1 MNIAMQNPVAT
12 GQQGRDRITSEV
24 IRQRLIAIPNI
35 VDRNIT
41 RTAFSPIV
49 AEYKD
54 YAVGIVDVEGRL
66 ISQCKG
72 GITIFVANALGTA
85 VRDGIDIYGL
95 DRIRPDDILIT
106 NHAGTM
112 GQHLNN
118 VVMYTPV
125 YLPGKPERPVA
136 FMAVVMHWV
145 DVGGAIVGSAVSNT
159 TTEIWQEGLQLRSVK
174 LHDQGRPIEEMY
186 RVIEYNTRFPRMVL
200 GDLNS
205 QLAGCLQG
213 RDMMAQ
219 VYADYGADAVGS
231 AIELLWDQSEAATR
245 RAIRSIANGTY
256 RATSFLDDDGIR
268 KNVRVPIDISV
279 SVEDERITIDFSN
292 IAPQMRG
299 PLNAG
304 RNGGAVAAARVA
316 CKYLLT
322 PDEPANEGA
331 FRPLDIVIPEGKFLS
346 ARADAAM
353 GGSGSMLPT
362 VIDTIFAAL
371 APAAPDRVAAAHHGT
386 YGIHMF
392 FGRDP
397 ETNELFKQSDTATG
411 GWGANH
417 DRDGTGPYRS
427 LVHADTHGVP
437 VEMQEAMNPFR
448 IDSVTLR
455 QDSGGAGRFRGGL
468 GIEKLYTP
476 LVPMQINVSF
486 ERTQCPPWGLQDGAP
501 GQVGW
506 VEILRGDQVIGPLA
520 KATEDIHV
528 GDRVRVLT
536 GGGGGFGAAQERDP
550 ERVARDVDYGYVSQ
564 EAARAVF
571 GVAIEPDGKMNV
583 AETARLRHMLR
594 DSTNAL
600 RTGQNASG
608 KGWLEEPQG

>member
-1 MNIAMQNPVAT
+1 MNVRPMPE
-12 GQQGRDRITSEV
+12 GSDGKDRITSEV

-54 YAVGIVDVEGRL
+54 YAVGIVDIKGRL

-85 VRDGIDIYGL
+85 VLDGIETYGIE
-95 DRIRPDDILIT
+95 RIKQGDILIT

-125 YLPGKPERPVA
+125 FVPEKPELPVA

-174 LHDQGRPIEEMY
+174 LHDAGRPIEEMY

-200 GDLNS
+200 GDLNA

-213 RDMMAQ
+213 RDMMVQ
-219 VYADYGADAVGS
+219 VYADYGIEAVETAVS
-231 AIELLWDQSEAATR
+231 LLWDQSEAATR
-245 RAIRSIANGTY
+245 RAIRSIANGVY
-256 RATSFLDDDGIR
+256 RASSFLDDDGIR
-268 KNVRVPIDISV
+268 KGAPIPIDISV
-279 SVEDERITIDFSN
+279 IVEDERIVIDFSN

-322 PDEPANEGA
+322 PNEPANEGA
-331 FRPLDIVIPEGKFLS
+331 FRPLDIVIPDGKFLS
-346 ARADAAM
+346 ARPDAAM

-397 ETNELFKQSDTATG
+397 ETGELFKQSDTATG
-411 GWGANH
+411 GWGANC
-417 DRDGTGPYRS
+417 DRDGNGPFRS

-448 IDSVTLR
+448 IDSVALR
-455 QDSGGAGRFRGGL
+455 CDSGGAGKYRGGP
-468 GIEKLYTP
+468 GIEKIYTP
-476 LVPMQINVSF
+476 LTQMQINVSF
-486 ERTQCPPWGLQDGAP
+486 ERTQCPPWGLQGGQP

-506 VEILRGDQVIGPLA
+506 VEIHRDSHVIGPLA
-520 KATEDIHV
+520 KATEDILLN
-528 GDRVRVLT
+528 DRVRVLT
-536 GGGGGFGAAQERDP
+536 GGGGGFGNPATRDP
-550 ERVARDVDYGYVSQ
+550 HSVARDIAFGYVSAKAGR
-564 EAARAVF
+564 EIY
-571 GVAIEPDGKMNV
+571 GVELTSAGDVDEI
-583 AETARLRHMLR
+583 ATSRLRASFT
-594 DSTNAL
+594 DWTKASPSV
-600 RTGQNASG
+600 QNSHNQFTR
-608 KGWLEEPQG
+608 EEPQA

>member
-1 MNIAMQNPVAT
+1 MRTDMPESAGLDP
-12 GQQGRDRITSEV
+12 ITAEV

-41 RTAFSPIV
+41 RTAFSPVV

-54 YAVGIVDVEGRL
+54 YAVGIVDVDGNL
-66 ISQCKG
+66 VSQCKG

-85 VRDGIDIYGL
+85 VRDGVSIYGL
-95 DRIRPDDILIT
+95 DRIRPGDVLIT

-125 YLPGKPERPVA
+125 YVPEAPETPVA

-200 GDLNS
+200 GDLNA

-213 RDMMAQ
+213 RDMLAQ
-219 VYADYGADAVGS
+219 VYADYGIAALRE
-231 AIELLWDQSEAATR
+231 AIGLLWNQSEAATR

-256 RATSFLDDDGIR
+256 RAASFLDDDGIR
-268 KNVRVPIDISV
+268 KGQRIPIVISV
-279 SVEDERITIDFSN
+279 RVEDERITIDFSN
-292 IAPQMRG
+292 IAPQMQG

-331 FRPLDIVIPEGKFLS
+331 FRPIEIEIPDGKFLS
-346 ARADAAM
+346 ASADAAM

-362 VIDTIFAAL
+362 VIDTIFAAI
-371 APAAPDRVAAAHHGT
+371 ASAAPDRVAAAHHGT
-386 YGIHMF
+386 YGIHML

-397 ETNELFKQSDTATG
+397 QTGEIFKQSDTATG
-411 GWGANH
+411 GWGANC
-417 DRDGTGPYRS
+417 DRDGAGPYRS
-427 LVHADTHGVP
+427 LVHSDTHSVP

-448 IDSVTLR
+448 IDSVSLR
-455 QDSGGAGRFRGGL
+455 TDSGGPGTYRGGP
-468 GIEKLYTP
+468 GIEKFYTP
-476 LVPMQINVSF
+476 LTPMRINVSF
-486 ERTQCPPWGLQDGAP
+486 ERTQCAPWGLQGGSP

-506 VEILRGDQVIGPLA
+506 VEIHRDGQIIGPLA
-520 KATEDIHV
+520 KATEEV
-528 GDRVRVLT
+528 RLGDRIRVLT
-536 GGGGGFGAAQERDP
+536 GGGGGYGPPEERDP
-550 ERVARDVDYGYVSQ
+550 VRVERDVKFGYVSPAQ
-564 EAARAVF
+564 AREVY
-571 GVAIEPDGKMNV
+571 GVVLDADGRVSM
-583 AETARLRHMLR
+583 AETQ
-594 DSTNAL
+594 AL
-600 RTGQNASG
+600 RTRRSSGRTAS
-608 KGWLEEPQG
+608 E

>member
-1 MNIAMQNPVAT
+1 MSTNAAAT
-12 GQQGRDRITSEV
+12 LDPITAEI

-54 YAVGIVDVEGRL
+54 YAVGIVDVDGNL
-66 ISQCKG
+66 VSQCKG

-85 VRDGIDIYGL
+85 VRDGIEIYGL
-95 DRIRPDDILIT
+95 ERIRPGDVLIT

-125 YLPGKPERPVA
+125 YVPEAPDRPVA

-200 GDLNS
+200 GDLS
-205 QLAGCLQG
+205 AQLAGCLQG
-213 RDMMAQ
+213 RDMIVQ
-219 VYADYGADAVGS
+219 VYEDYGIAAIRS
-231 AIELLWDQSEAATR
+231 AIELLWNQSEAATR

-256 RATSFLDDDGIR
+256 RAASFLDDDGIR
-268 KNVRVPIDISV
+268 KGQCIPIDITV
-279 SVEDERITIDFSN
+279 RVEDERITLDFSN
-292 IAPQMRG
+292 IAPQMQG

-322 PDEPANEGA
+322 PNEPANEGA
-331 FRPLDIVIPEGKFLS
+331 FRPIEIEIPDGKFLS
-346 ARADAAM
+346 ASADAAM

-386 YGIHMF
+386 YGIHML

-397 ETNELFKQSDTATG
+397 ETGELFKQSDTATG
-411 GWGANH
+411 GWGANC
-417 DRDGTGPYRS
+417 DRDGAGPYRS
-427 LVHADTHGVP
+427 LVHSDTHSVP
-437 VEMQEAMNPFR
+437 VEMQEAINPFR

-455 QDSGGAGRFRGGL
+455 PDSGGSGTYRGGL

-476 LVPMQINVSF
+476 LTPMRINVSF
-486 ERTQCPPWGLQDGAP
+486 ERTQCPPWGLQGGSP

-506 VEILRGDQVIGPLA
+506 VEIHRGEQVIGPLA
-520 KATEDIHV
+520 KATEEIRL
-528 GDRVRVLT
+528 GDRIRVVT
-536 GGGGGFGAAQERDP
+536 GGGGGYGPPELRDP
-550 ERVARDVDYGYVSQ
+550 DLVARDVAFGYVSVDQ
-564 EAARAVF
+564 ARDVY
-571 GVAIEPDGKMNV
+571 GVVLDADGV
-583 AETARLRHMLR
+583 VSAAETQ
-594 DSTNAL
+594 AL
-600 RTGQNASG
+600 RARRASG
-608 KGWLEEPQG
+608 RAASE